1 VEGLPEL
8 QQSTGKADV
17 LIEALPYIREFYG
30 KTIVVKY
37 GGNAMI
43 DEALKEKVILDVVL
57 MKYVGMNPVIVHG
70 GGPEISEVMEK
81 MGKKAQFV
89 QGLRVTDSETMAIA
103 EMVLGRIGKGIVA
116 LINQHG
122 AKAVG
127 LSGKDGGL
135 ISVEKYHPDKDSPLY
150 QRQIPPNPPL
160 VKGTSPTPPLVKGN
174 SLTPPLVK
182 GNSLTPPLVKGNSL
196 TPPLVKGNSLTP
208 PLVKGNSLTPPLV
221 KGGRGDLIDIGFVGK
236 VARID
241 PRIINVLDKEG
252 FIPVISSIGVGSDA
266 QTYNINA
273 DSVAGEMAVALRAE
287 KLIILTDVRG
297 IMRDQN
303 DVKSLISTL
312 KISEIDPLINSGVI
326 SGGMLPKVEA
336 CVTALR
342 GGVRKTHII
351 DGRISHSLLLEIFT
365 DSGIGT
371 QILQ

>member
-1 VEGLPEL
+1 MEGLPEL
-8 QQSTGKADV
+8 QESIGKANV
-17 LIEALPYIREFYG
+17 LIEALQYIREVYG

-37 GGNAMI
+37 GGNAMV
-43 DEALKEKVILDVVL
+43 DEELKEKVILDIVL
-57 MKYVGMNPVIVHG
+57 MKYVGMNPVIIHG

-135 ISVEKYHPDKDSPLY
+135 ISVEKYQEARLQSGSD
-150 QRQIPPNPPL
+150 
-160 VKGTSPTPPLVKGN
+160 
-174 SLTPPLVK
+174 
-182 GNSLTPPLVKGNSL
+182 
-196 TPPLVKGNSLTP
+196 
-208 PLVKGNSLTPPLV
+208 
-221 KGGRGDLIDIGFVGK
+221 IDIGFVGK

-241 PRIINVLDKEG
+241 PQIINVLDREG
-252 FIPVISSIGVGSDA
+252 FVPVISSIGVGSDG

-273 DSVAGEMAVALRAE
+273 DSVAGEMAAALKAE

-303 DVKSLISTL
+303 DAEALISTL
-312 KISEIDPLINSGVI
+312 KIPEIDPLIKSGVI

-336 CVTALR
+336 CITALR

-371 QILQ
+371 QIIQ

>member
-1 VEGLPEL
+1 VEGLHEL
-8 QQSTGKADV
+8 QESIGKAKV
-17 LIEALPYIREFYG
+17 LIEALRYIREFHG
-30 KTIVVKY
+30 KTIVIKY
-37 GGNAMI
+37 GGSAMI
-43 DEALKEKVILDVVL
+43 DEELKENVILDIVL
-57 MKYVGMNPVIVHG
+57 MKYVGMNPVIIHG

-103 EMVLGRIGKGIVA
+103 EMVLGRIGKGIAA

-122 AKAVG
+122 AKSVG

-135 ISVEKYHPDKDSPLY
+135 ISVEKY
-150 QRQIPPNPPL
+150 QAE
-160 VKGTSPTPPLVKGN
+160 V
-174 SLTPPLVK
+174 
-182 GNSLTPPLVKGNSL
+182 
-196 TPPLVKGNSLTP
+196 
-208 PLVKGNSLTPPLV
+208 
-221 KGGRGDLIDIGFVGK
+221 DIGFVGK

-241 PRIINVLDKEG
+241 PQIINVLDTEG
-252 FIPVISSIGVGSDA
+252 FVPVISSIGVGSDG

-273 DSVAGEMAVALRAE
+273 DSVAGEMAAALKAE

-297 IMRDQN
+297 IMRDQ
-303 DVKSLISTL
+303 DEVKSLISTL
-312 KISEIDPLINSGVI
+312 KISEIDPLIKSGVI

-336 CVTALR
+336 CITALR

-371 QILQ
+371 QIIQ